1 MNEELYLSIRDNT
14 VMKSNNFI
22 FNAKFNLTLQQQKI
36 MFFLVSQIDYND
48 TDFHEDTFKIV
59 DFCRIC
65 GIDTVG
71 GASYKTLKESV
82 KALADKSIWV
92 TEPDGTERLIR
103 FLDEPALN
111 KKTGLIKVQIARC
124 MKPYLLQ
131 LKKNYTSFELL
142 YTLRFAH
149 KASPRLYELLKAHH
163 FDNMKPYVYVVP
175 IDDLRVLLNADT
187 ESYKKYKYFNSR
199 VLAPALKEINEQT
212 DLSISYKTRK
222 SGKTI
227 THAEFTI
234 EQKTPIE
241 RMQVY
246 DDIDIAFGHKELT
259 YAYQIE
265 HSKAGGQK

>member
-1 MNEELYLSIRDNT
+1 MQYD
-14 VMKSNNFI
+14 M
-22 FNAKFNLTLQQQKI
+22 
-36 MFFLVSQIDYND
+36 
-48 TDFHEDTFKIV
+48 
-59 DFCRIC
+59 
-65 GIDTVG
+65 
-71 GASYKTLKESV
+71 LKESI
-82 KALADKSIWV
+82 KTLADRSIWV
-92 TEPDGTERLIR
+92 TEDDGTERLIR

-142 YTLRFAH
+142 YTLRFKH
-149 KASPRLYELLKAHH
+149 KASPRLYEVLKSRH
-163 FDNMKPYVYVVP
+163 FNDMKPYVYVVP
-175 IDDLRVLLNADT
+175 IEDLRALLNADT
-187 ESYKKYKYFNSR
+187 ESYKQYKYFNSR

-212 DLSISYKTRK
+212 DLSISYKPRK
-222 SGKTI
+222 NGRTI

-241 RMQVY
+241 RMQVS
-246 DDIDIAFGHKELT
+246 DDVDRAFSNEEMT